1 MSGFYATI
9 ARYYDSEHYD
19 KEEDLPLYGELADD
33 ADGRVLIIGS
43 GTGRLA
49 LYLAGAGH
57 HVHGIEIE
65 GAMLDRARAKRD
77 ARHLQE
83 RLQFHLGDAL
93 TYRLDEKF
101 DLAIIPY
108 NTFMHFLDQAVQLKL
123 LKRLR
128 EWLNEGARLVID
140 LPNAGDAFG
149 SQDTDSVIL
158 ERTFLEAETGHL
170 VMQQSVSH
178 LDRTEQLMEVTWFYD
193 EITDDGTLKR
203 TIVPVTVR
211 YFFAAEITL
220 LLGAAGFEV
229 EDIYGDF
236 DGSPFEDGC
245 PRMIVVAR

>member
-1 MSGFYATI
+1 M
-9 ARYYDSEHYD
+9 
-19 KEEDLPLYGELADD
+19 
-33 ADGRVLIIGS
+33 
-43 GTGRLA
+43 
-49 LYLAGAGH
+49 
-57 HVHGIEIE
+57 
-65 GAMLDRARAKRD
+65 
-77 ARHLQE
+77 
-83 RLQFHLGDAL
+83 
-93 TYRLDEKF
+93 
-101 DLAIIPY
+101 
-108 NTFMHFLDQAVQLKL
+108 
-123 LKRLR
+123 
-128 EWLNEGARLVID
+128 ID